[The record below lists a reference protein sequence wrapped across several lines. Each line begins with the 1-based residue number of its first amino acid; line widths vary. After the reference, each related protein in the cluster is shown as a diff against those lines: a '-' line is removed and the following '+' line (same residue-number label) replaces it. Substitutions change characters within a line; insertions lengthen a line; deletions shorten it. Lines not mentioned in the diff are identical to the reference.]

1 MCIENLVNFSIF
13 RSEFGSED
21 GYSSDEDDS
30 YEGLEA
36 NKMAQTLTKPTIQ
49 TKSTFLKD
57 SKKTNPIEHYQDLW
71 GMKDIEL
78 KFSPE
83 ALEVIANQATM
94 QNAGQEGMHCILE
107 KLFLNLK
114 FDMPPDITTVQITED
129 VIMGRAPPHYQRKC
143 GTRKVSKKLLL
154 TAIDEDEETDENFIT
169 GSDFVSGNR
178 VSGNGNNRYSGK
190 RRNGCSEGSGT
201 SRPKIR
207 LPSRLSD
214 YDMAIWDQMEI

>member
-1 MCIENLVNFSIF
+1 
-13 RSEFGSED
+13 
-21 GYSSDEDDS
+21 
-30 YEGLEA
+30 
-36 NKMAQTLTKPTIQ
+36 MAQTLTKPTIQ

-57 SKKTNPIEHYQDLW
+57 SKTTNPIEHYKSIW

-114 FDMPPDITTVQITED
+114 FDMPPDITTVEISED
-129 VIMGRAPPHYQRKC
+129 VIMGRAPPNYQRKC

-169 GSDFVSGNR
+169 GSGFTGNGNG
-178 VSGNGNNRYSGK
+178 VSGNGNNRYSGS
-190 RRNGCSEGSGT
+190 RRNGYSEGSRNDKHC
-201 SRPKIR
+201 RPKIR

-214 YDMAIWDQMEI
+214 YDMAIWDQMEIWQKF

>member
-1 MCIENLVNFSIF
+1 
-13 RSEFGSED
+13 
-21 GYSSDEDDS
+21 
-30 YEGLEA
+30 
-36 NKMAQTLTKPTIQ
+36 MAQTLTEPTIK

-57 SKKTNPIEHYQDLW
+57 SKQTNPIEHYQSLW

-94 QNAGQEGMHCILE
+94 QNAGEEGMHCILE

-114 FDMPPDITTVQITED
+114 FDMPPDINTVLITED
-129 VIMGRAPPHYQRKC
+129 VIMGRAPPHYQKKC
-143 GTRKVSKKLLL
+143 GSRKVSKKLLL

-169 GSDFVSGNR
+169 GSDFVSGNGNGR
-178 VSGNGNNRYSGK
+178 SGSGNGIASGNGNNRYSGK
-190 RRNGCSEGSGT
+190 RRNGYSEGGT
-201 SRPKIR
+201 GNRRPKIR

-214 YDMAIWDQMEI
+214 YDMAIWDQMEIWQKF